1 MVCSDEPEHCRMRIG
16 ILRARVYMLKKCLKK
31 CMNYF
36 VICIL
41 QVQIRQL
48 GLLVQMGITHSM
60 QILQIVLVLY
70 SAGILYRSIW
80 HVLNLPSGTSKMK
93 HA

>member
-1 MVCSDEPEHCRMRIG
+1 MFKKNVWI
-16 ILRARVYMLKKCLKK
+16 ILSSASYL
-31 CMNYF
+31 
-36 VICIL
+36 L
-41 QVQIRQL
+41 QVQILQL

-80 HVLNLPSGTSKMK
+80 HVLNLQSGTSKMK
-93 HA
+93 HAYLDRAKYNIY